1 MADVKV
7 GSARIDENGNATGGK
22 AGDQKNGKE
31 VSTQS
36 WYEHE
41 KGWRVFRAIDPVK
54 AEKIGQAM
62 IDACANDNIGY
73 DQGDRYDLF
82 QEARKVGFDLAAVS
96 VATECDCSELVRCC
110 CAAAGIM
117 DLPTS
122 GFRTGN
128 MPDNLMKTGEF
139 MELTGDKYCKSPDY
153 LGKGD
158 ILVTKK
164 SGHTVVVLNY
174 GGKYEREIVPDKDML
189 TVKGYNWNVRV
200 GPGTDYKSVGQL
212 DNGDQ
217 VKRLDLSEWIPVLY
231 KGEVRYMHKTAF
243 AEV

>member
-1 MADVKV
+1 MASVKV
-7 GSARIDENGNATGGK
+7 GSARIDENGNATGGQ

-41 KGWRVFRAIDPVK
+41 KGWRVFRALDPVK

-62 IDACANDNIGY
+62 IDACDNDNIGY

-82 QEARKVGFDLAAVS
+82 KEAKKVDFDLAAVS
-96 VATECDCSELVRCC
+96 VPTECDCSELVRCC

-117 DLPTS
+117 NLPTS

-128 MPDNLMKTGEF
+128 MPDNLMASGAF
-139 MELTGDKYCKSPDY
+139 MELVGDKYCKSPDY

-164 SGHTVVVLNY
+164 SGHTVVVLTY
-174 GGKYEREIVPDKDML
+174 GDKYEREIVSDEGML
-189 TVKGYNWNVRV
+189 TIKGTNWNVRS
-200 GPGTDYKSVGQL
+200 GPGINYRSVGKL
-212 DNGDQ
+212 NNGDQ
-217 VKRLDLSEWIPVLY
+217 VKRLDHEDWIPVLY
-231 KGEVRYMHKTAF
+231 DGEVRFVHRTAF